1 MSENTRSISVPKHEY
16 ATKSTT
22 GLIIKYG
29 GLTLVGM
36 LAQAIMVILEG
47 IILGNGTGA
56 DGLACIGLI
65 MPLENLQIAIG
76 TGFGI
81 GLSTVAA
88 TKLGEGDTEGAR
100 YIFAVGSFFIT
111 LFMLIV
117 GACLMIFA
125 PQVAALLGTP
135 DEYMEVVTSMIRIF
149 GIGYPFCGYAQTITF
164 FFNMDEHPGIT
175 TAAMTSTAI
184 LGVLWLYFCC
194 FITNI
199 GIVGAAWYYAFSIGG
214 WSFFGIYFFAS
225 KKTMFKYKKQD
236 LKLDWKVNAQAI
248 KIAMP
253 YFCVQVS
260 TSVYT
265 IVINHILVSLGYELG
280 LSVYAILSGYII
292 YILNMFVTSL
302 STGTTP
308 IIAYN
313 LGEKLF
319 ARLRGLLNRSIV
331 VNVLTVG
338 VVTLLFEVFA
348 EPVCVLFCGPGELA
362 DACVPVIRV
371 AIAAACLGSCVSIL
385 SSYYQAIERIIPA
398 IVTGV
403 ARLMIFTSVV
413 MVVMVYVLGMGENGV
428 WQSML
433 VADILVFVFTMI
445 LVAKENKRVKKLE
458 AAI

>member
-1 MSENTRSISVPKHEY
+1 MSENTQIVSKHEY

-56 DGLACIGLI
+56 DGLACVGLI

-88 TKLGEGDTEGAR
+88 TRLGEGDEEGAR
-100 YIFAVGSFFIT
+100 YIFGVGSFFIT

-125 PQVAALLGTP
+125 PQVAVLLGTP
-135 DEYMEVVTSMIRIF
+135 DEYKEVVISMIRIF

-164 FFNMDEHPGIT
+164 FFAMDERPGIST
-175 TAAMTSTAI
+175 VAMTSTAI
-184 LGVLWLYFCC
+184 LGVLWLYYCC
-194 FITNI
+194 FIAPI
-199 GIVGAAWYYAFSIGG
+199 GIVGAGWYYAFSIGG
-214 WSFFGIYFFAS
+214 WSFFGIRFFVS
-225 KKTMFKYKKQD
+225 KESHFRYKKEH
-236 LKLDWKVNAQAI
+236 LKLDWKINLQAI
-248 KIAMP
+248 KIALP

-260 TSVYT
+260 TSIYT
-265 IVINHILVSLGYELG
+265 IIINHILVSLGYEMG
-280 LSVYAILSGYII
+280 LSVFAILSGYII

-319 ARLRGLLNRSIV
+319 KRLRSLLNQSIV
-331 VNVLTVG
+331 VNIFTVG
-338 VVTLLFEVFA
+338 VVTVLFEIFA
-348 EPVCVLFCGPGELA
+348 GPVCILFCGPGELA
-362 DACVPVIRV
+362 DACIPVIRI
-371 AIAAACLGSCVSIL
+371 AIAASCLGSCVSIL
-385 SSYYQAIERIIPA
+385 SSYFQAVERIIPA
-398 IVTGV
+398 IITGV
-403 ARLMIFTSVV
+403 SRLMIFTSIV
-413 MVVMVYVLGMGENGV
+413 MVIMVYVLGMGENGV
-428 WQSML
+428 WASML
-433 VADILVFVFTMI
+433 VADVLVFVFTMI
-445 LVAKENKRVKKLE
+445 LVSRENKRVKQLE
-458 AAI
+458 AAA